1 MNALAAT
8 LKAAYPRALATLIRL
23 LQDIDAAEDA
33 VQEAMTRALE
43 VWPGDGIPSNPVAW
57 LVTAGQNKAIDLHR
71 RHKLEV
77 RYRESLLTGADNNP
91 ASSQVTEAA
100 LHRQFH
106 DDLLRLIFTC
116 CHPALAQED
125 QIALTLKTVAG
136 LTVPEIARAFLV
148 PPKTMEQ
155 RLTRAKRKIRAARI
169 PYEVPDNAQFPARLE
184 AVLAVIYLLFN
195 EGYSASEGSELIR
208 TELCHEAI
216 RLARMVS
223 RLFRAEAEVTGL
235 LALLL
240 LQHSRHRARADQAGN
255 IVPLDE
261 QNRALWDQSLI
272 AEGQVLVEK
281 ALRQKQPGPY
291 QIQAAI
297 AAVHSEAAR
306 AEDTD
311 WGQIAELYRVLERY
325 QPSPVVTLNRA
336 VAVAKVQGA
345 KAGLALLRTIEQS
358 PAMQHYHHF
367 HAALAALFAEANQI
381 SSAIAVY
388 EKALSLTQNPSEREF
403 IRKKIS
409 SLSSLK

>member
-33 VQEAMTRALE
+33 AQEATTRALE

-57 LVTAGQNKAIDLHR
+57 LVTAGRNKAIDLHR
-71 RHKLEV
+71 RHRLEV
-77 RYRESLLTGADNNP
+77 RYRESSLALADDHHCSIA
-91 ASSQVTEAA
+91 ASEAA
-100 LHRQFH
+100 LTWQFN

-125 QIALTLKTVAG
+125 QIAVTLKTVAG

-148 PPKTMEQ
+148 TPKTMEQ
-155 RLTRAKRKIRAARI
+155 RLTRAKRKIREARI
-169 PYEVPDNAQFPARLE
+169 PYEVPDAAQLPARLE

-195 EGYSASEGSELIR
+195 EGYSASEGPELIR
-208 TELCHEAI
+208 TELCTEAI

-223 RLFRAEAEVTGL
+223 RLFRTEAEVTGL

-240 LQHSRHRARADQAGN
+240 LHHSRHRARADQAGN
-255 IVPLDE
+255 IIPLDE

-272 AEGQVLVEK
+272 DEGRALVEK
-281 ALRQKQPGPY
+281 ALRQKRPGSY

-311 WGQIAELYRVLERY
+311 WGQVAELYGVLERY
-325 QPSPVVTLNRA
+325 QPSPVVRLNRA

-345 KAGLALLRTIEQS
+345 KAGLALLRTIEKSSAIRQY
-358 PAMQHYHHF
+358 HYF
-367 HAALAALFAEANQI
+367 HAALAALLAEDNQTC
-381 SSAIAVY
+381 SAIAAY
-388 EKALSLTQNPSEREF
+388 EKALSFTSNPSERTF
-403 IRKKIS
+403 ICKKIS
-409 SLSSLK
+409 SLK

>member
-33 VQEAMTRALE
+33 VQEAITRALE
-43 VWPGDGIPSNPVAW
+43 VWPGEGIPNNPVAW
-57 LVTAGQNKAIDLHR
+57 LVTTGRNKAIDFRR

-77 RYRESLLTGADNNP
+77 RHRESLLAVADDNP
-91 ASSQVTEAA
+91 ASSQVAEAA
-100 LHRQFH
+100 LYQQFN

-116 CHPALAQED
+116 CHPVLAQED

-155 RLTRAKRKIRAARI
+155 RLTRVKRKIREARI
-169 PYEVPDNAQFPARLE
+169 PYEVPDNAQLPARLE
-184 AVLAVIYLLFN
+184 AVLVVIYLLFN
-195 EGYSASEGSELIR
+195 EGYSASEGPELIR
-208 TELCHEAI
+208 TDLCHEAI

-240 LQHSRHRARADQAGN
+240 LQHSRHRARVDQAGN
-255 IVPLDE
+255 IIPLDE
-261 QNRALWDQSLI
+261 QNRALWDHSLI
-272 AEGQVLVEK
+272 TEGHVLVEK
-281 ALRQKQPGPY
+281 ALHQKRPGPY

-345 KAGLALLRTIEQS
+345 KAGLVLLRTIEKS
-358 PAMQHYHHF
+358 SAMQQYHYF
-367 HAALAALFAEANQI
+367 HAALAALLAEDNQTC
-381 SSAIAVY
+381 SAIAAY
-388 EKALSLTQNPSEREF
+388 EKALSFTDNPSERAF
-403 IRKKIS
+403 IRKKIND
-409 SLSSLK
+409 LK